1 MTLVT
6 GVKQMLMAKDVSEAM
21 TKRVDEIVRHLL
33 PNGKKKGNEWCAG
46 DVTGSAGDSLKVHL
60 SGDKTG
66 VWCDFAT
73 GDGGDLLDLW
83 ALNRSITLLE
93 AIKEC
98 ARYLGMGQAK
108 LSGQRP
114 LKFAR
119 PKPQMLTN
127 ISAQSDGIRYLKE
140 ERGLT
145 QETLNK
151 FRICLKD
158 SDIVFP
164 SFVGKELVSA
174 KYLKVK
180 RENGKKSMY
189 VEKDCE
195 PCLFGWQ
202 ALSKSTRVVTICEG
216 EIDAMS
222 LHQYGIEA
230 LSVPF
235 GGGTGRKHEWIEF
248 EYERLSIFDEI
259 YLCMDN
265 DEEGQVATMEI
276 LARLGQH
283 RCKIVELP
291 LKDANECLTSG
302 ISKAD
307 MDYLFREA
315 ISIDPME
322 LKNSLIAAAK
332 VKEWINPSSGKHDGY
347 YAPWPKTF
355 NQVVFRPYEFS
366 VWTGINGHGKSQF
379 VGHVILDMMKQGAK
393 VCLASLELRPEIFLG
408 RLAKQAAA
416 MENPSNEYIDSIMN
430 WFSGKLWYI
439 DVLGKI
445 DITRL
450 LDVFMYGL
458 RRYGIDVFIIDSFMM
473 LNGVYEDDFKSQ
485 KKCIEQICEFKNQ
498 NYCQVHMV
506 VHPRKGVDEKML
518 PGKLDAKGTG
528 AITDAADNC
537 FTVWRNKEKEILL
550 DKQSKGSILTDKEL
564 EKTHLPD
571 GFWKCDKQ
579 RNGMWEGIYG
589 IWYDP
594 GSFQY
599 LEYEDKKP
607 IRYVE
612 HAKNGRQEM

>member
-1 MTLVT
+1 
-6 GVKQMLMAKDVSEAM
+6 MLMAKDVSEALC
-21 TKRVDEIVRHLL
+21 KRTDEVVRHLL
-33 PNGKKKGNEWCAG
+33 PNGKKQGNEWCAG
-46 DVTGSAGDSLKVHL
+46 DIRGSAGDSLKVHL
-60 SGDKTG
+60 SGDKSG
-66 VWCDFAT
+66 IWCDFAT
-73 GDGGDLLDLW
+73 GQGGDLLDLW
-83 ALNRSITLLE
+83 ALNRSISLLE
-93 AIKEC
+93 AIKAA
-98 ARYLGMGQAK
+98 ARYLGMPSTK
-108 LSGQRP
+108 LSGQRS
-114 LKFAR
+114 LKFAK
-119 PKPQMLTN
+119 PKPEIVKPISEQM
-127 ISAQSDGIRYLKE
+127 DVVHYLKE
-140 ERGLT
+140 RGLN
-145 QETLNK
+145 QETINR
-151 FRICLKD
+151 FRIGQRNGD
-158 SDIVFP
+158 VVFP
-164 SFVGKELVSA
+164 YFVGNELVSA
-174 KYLKVK
+174 KYLKLK

-202 ALSKSTRVVTICEG
+202 ALNNTVRQITICEG

-235 GGGTGRKHEWIEF
+235 GGGSGKKHEWIEF

-265 DEEGQVATMEI
+265 DEEGQIAAKEI
-276 LARLGQH
+276 LGRLGQH

-302 ISKAD
+302 ISSDD
-307 MDYLFREA
+307 MQHFFSQA
-315 ISIDPME
+315 ITIDPME
-322 LKNSLIAAAK
+322 LKDAIVASSK
-332 VKEWINPSSGKHDGY
+332 VREWINPVDGKHDGY
-347 YAPWPKTF
+347 LAPWPKT
-355 NQVVFRPYEFS
+355 QKHVLFRPYEFS

-379 VGHVILDMMKQGAK
+379 LGHIVLDMMKQGAR

-416 MENPSNEYIDSIMN
+416 MENPSNEYIDCIMN
-430 WFSGKLWYI
+430 WMSGRLWYI

-450 LDVFMYGL
+450 LEVFQYGL

-485 KKCIEQICEFKNQ
+485 KKCIEQLCEFKNQ

-506 VHPRKGVDEKML
+506 VHPRKPVDEKMV
-518 PGKLDAKGTG
+518 PGKLDAKGSG
-528 AITDAADNC
+528 SITDAADNC
-537 FTVWRNKEKEILL
+537 FCVWRNKEKEILL
-550 DKQSKGSILTDKEL
+550 EKQTKGIMLTDKEL
-564 EKTHLPD
+564 EKIDYPD

-579 RNGMWEGIYG
+579 RNGMWEGLFG
-589 IWYDP
+589 MWYDK

-607 IRYVE
+607 IRYVNY
-612 HAKNGRQEM
+612 AKDGRQEV

>member
-1 MTLVT
+1 
-6 GVKQMLMAKDVSEAM
+6 MAKDVSDALA
-21 TKRVDEIVRHLL
+21 KRAHEIVRHVL

-46 DVTGSAGDSLKVHL
+46 DVHGSAGDSLKVHL
-60 SGDKTG
+60 TGDKVG

-73 GDGGDLLDLW
+73 GEGGDLLDLW
-83 ALNRSITLLE
+83 ALNRSITLSE
-93 AIKEC
+93 AINEC
-98 ARYLGMGQAK
+98 ARYLGMGNAK

-114 LKFAR
+114 VKFAK
-119 PKPQMLTN
+119 PKPHMLTN
-127 ISAQSDGIRYLKE
+127 VSAQSDGIRYLKE

-158 SDIVFP
+158 GDIVFP
-164 SFVGKELVSA
+164 SFVGKELTAA
-174 KYLKVK
+174 KYLKVQ
-180 RENGKKSMY
+180 RVNGKKEMR
-189 VEKDCE
+189 VDANCE

-202 ALSKSTRVVTICEG
+202 ALSNTTRKVTICEG

-235 GGGTGRKHEWIEF
+235 GGGKGKKQEWIEYEF
-248 EYERLSIFDEI
+248 ERLSIFDDV

-265 DEEGQVATMEI
+265 DEEGKIATQEI

-302 ISKAD
+302 ISKDD
-307 MDYLFREA
+307 MEYFFSQA
-315 ISIDPME
+315 VSVDPME
-322 LKNSLIAAAK
+322 LKDSSNASTK
-332 VKEWINPSSGKHDGY
+332 VKEWINPVSGKHDGY
-347 YAPWPKTF
+347 YAPWPKTHREIL
-355 NQVVFRPYEFS
+355 FRPYEFS

-379 VGHVILDMMKQGAK
+379 LGHVLLDMMKQGAR

-416 MENPSNEYIDSIMN
+416 METPSNEYIDSIMD

-450 LDVFMYGL
+450 LEVFTYGL
-458 RRYGIDVFIIDSFMM
+458 RRYAIDVFVIDSFMM

-485 KKCIEQICEFKNQ
+485 KKVIEQICEFKNQ

-506 VHPRKGVDEKML
+506 VHPRKGADESSL
-518 PGKLDAKGTG
+518 PGKLDAKGSG
-528 AITDAADNC
+528 VITDAADNC
-537 FTVWRNKEKEILL
+537 FCVWRHKEKELL
-550 DKQSKGSILTDKEL
+550 KAKLERGETLTDKQV
-564 EKTHLPD
+564 EKIEMPD

-579 RNGMWEGIYG
+579 RNGMWEGIHA
-589 IWYDP
+589 IWYDKK
-594 GSFQY
+594 SFQY

-607 IRYVE
+607 IRYVN
-612 HAKNGRQEM
+612 HAKDGRQQM